1 METYPLGGQIAQSGQ
16 GSNPLVRGVKD
27 AEVLKVVA
35 TVTDEQFAAR
45 ALVRDWAR
53 NATSGPGGTAAIR
66 DVEQGK
72 TDAWRPVFSRLAEL
86 GIFGVAIPEES
97 GGAGGSIE
105 DLCAMVEEAAKALVP
120 GPVATTAL
128 ATLVVSDPDL
138 LGALASGER
147 FAGLA
152 LEGEIEFD
160 GATSKASGTLP
171 FALGVAEGA
180 VLLAPADGKWLLID
194 TGGAGVQIEPLAAS
208 DFSRPL
214 ARVVLNSAT
223 ATVVSDTRAR
233 VEELAA
239 TVLAAEAAGITR
251 WSLETAVD
259 YAKVREQ
266 FGKPIG
272 SFQAIKHIC
281 AEMLCRAE
289 QAEVAAADAARAA
302 AEGDESQFSIA
313 AALAASTG
321 IAAVKANVK
330 DCIQVL
336 GGIGCTWEH
345 DAHLYLRRAHAIGRF
360 LGGAETWLRRI
371 TALTQAG
378 VRRRL
383 EIDLTEVEDR
393 RAEIAAAVAQIA
405 ELPEEKRQAA
415 LAEAGLQA
423 PHWPAPYGRGAG
435 PAEQLLIDQEL
446 TAAGV
451 ARPDLVIGWWAAP
464 TILEHGTP
472 EQVERFVPGTTRGEF
487 LWCQLFSEP
496 GAGSDLASLRTK
508 AVRTEGGW
516 NLTGQKVWTSA
527 AHKAKWGVCLARTD
541 PDAPK
546 HKGITYFLVEM
557 SSPGIEIRP
566 LREITGDSLFNEVFL
581 DNVFVPD
588 ELVVGE
594 VNDGWRL
601 ARTTL
606 ANERVAMANG
616 TALGNPMEELLEL
629 LAELDLDA
637 AQQDRLG
644 RLIVTA
650 QTGALLDQR
659 IAQLAVGGQ
668 DPGAQSSVRKLIGV
682 RYRQALAEFTMDVSE
697 GGGLVD
703 RRADGDRAVF
713 DFLNTRCLTIA
724 GGTEQILLTV
734 AAERLLGLPR

>member
-1 METYPLGGQIAQSGQ
+1 
-16 GSNPLVRGVKD
+16 
-27 AEVLKVVA
+27 VVA

-45 ALVRDWAR
+45 ELVRDWAR
-53 NATSGPGGTAAIR
+53 NSSSGPGGTTAIR
-66 DVEQGK
+66 DVEQGEI
-72 TDAWRPVFSRLAEL
+72 DAWRPVFGRLADL
-86 GIFGVAIPEES
+86 GIFGVAVAEDA
-97 GGAGGSIE
+97 GGAGGSVE

-120 GPVATTAL
+120 GPIATTAL
-128 ATLVVSDPDL
+128 ATLVISDPEL

-152 LEGEIEFD
+152 LEGSENQVQFD
-160 GATSKASGTLP
+160 GGSASGTVE
-171 FALGVAEGA
+171 FVLGGA
-180 VLLAPADGKWLLID
+180 AGGVLLLPAGEKWVLVD
-194 TGGAGVQIEPLAAS
+194 TESDGVQVEPLRAA

-214 ARVVLNSAT
+214 ARVVLSSAPAT
-223 ATVVSDTRAR
+223 AIDESRQR

-239 TVLAAEAAGITR
+239 TVLAAEAAGVTR
-251 WSLETAVD
+251 WSLTTAVE

-272 SFQAIKHIC
+272 SFQAIKHLC

-302 AEGDESQFSIA
+302 ADSGDADQFSIA
-313 AALAASTG
+313 AALAASVG
-321 IAAVKANVK
+321 IAAAKANVK

-345 DAHLYLRRAHAIGRF
+345 DAHLYLRRAHSIGRF
-360 LGGAETWLRRI
+360 LGGAERWLRRI
-371 TALTQAG
+371 TALTQDG

-383 EIDLTEVEDR
+383 SIDITEVESQ
-393 RAEIAAAVAQIA
+393 RAEIAAAVAEIA
-405 ELPEEKRQAA
+405 ALPAEKRQVG
-415 LAEAGLQA
+415 LADAGLQA
-423 PHWPAPYGRGAG
+423 PHWPKPYGRAAS

-446 TAAGV
+446 AAAGV
-451 ARPDLVIGWWAAP
+451 DRPDLVIGWWAAP

-472 EQVERFVPGTTRGEF
+472 EQVEQFVPGTLRGEF

-508 AVRTEGGW
+508 AVRTEDPAGGW
-516 NLTGQKVWTSA
+516 LLTGQKVWTSA
-527 AHKAKWGVCLARTD
+527 AHKARWGVCLARTD

-546 HKGITYFLVEM
+546 HKGITYFLIDM
-557 SSPGIEIRP
+557 KAPGIDIRP
-566 LREITGDSLFNEVFL
+566 LREITGKSLFNEVFL

-588 ELVVGE
+588 EMVVGE

-616 TALGNPMEELLEL
+616 TALGNPMEELLKL
-629 LAELDLDA
+629 LATRDLDVA
-637 AQQDRLG
+637 EQDRLG
-644 RLIVTA
+644 RLIILA

-682 RYRQALAEFTMDVSE
+682 RYRQALAEFTMDVAE

-703 RRADGDRAVF
+703 RRDDKDRAVF

>member
-1 METYPLGGQIAQSGQ
+1 MPGAWS
-16 GSNPLVRGVKD
+16 RRVKD
-27 AEVLKVVA
+27 AEVPTVVA

-53 NATSGPGGTAAIR
+53 NASTGPGGTAAIR
-66 DVEQGK
+66 DVEQGNP
-72 TDAWRPVFSRLAEL
+72 DAWRPVFARLAEL
-86 GIFGVAIPEES
+86 GIFGVAVPEEA
-97 GGAGGSIE
+97 GGAGGSVE
-105 DLCAMVEEAAKALVP
+105 DLCAMVEEAAKALIP
-120 GPVATTAL
+120 GPVGTTAL
-128 ATLVVSDPDL
+128 ATLVVSDAEL
-138 LGALASGER
+138 LAALAAGER

-152 LEGEIEFD
+152 LQGDITFD
-160 GATSKASGTLP
+160 GAASTASGTLP
-171 FALGVAEGA
+171 FALGAADGG
-180 VLLAPADGKWLLID
+180 VLLLPADGRWLVVD
-194 TGGAGVQIEPLAAS
+194 TASDGVHIEPLAAT

-214 ARVVLNSAT
+214 ARVVLDSAP
-223 ATVVSDTRAR
+223 ATVLAQTPER

-251 WSLETAVD
+251 WSLQTAVD

-272 SFQAIKHIC
+272 SFQAIKHLC

-302 AEGDESQFSIA
+302 AEDDPAQFSLA
-313 AALAASTG
+313 AALAAATA
-321 IAAVKANVK
+321 ITAVKANVK

-360 LGGAETWLRRI
+360 LGGAERWLRRI

-383 EIDLTEVEDR
+383 GIDLTEVEDQR
-393 RAEIAAAVAQIA
+393 PQIA
-405 ELPEEKRQAA
+405 EAVARIAALPAEQRQAA

-423 PHWPAPYGRGAG
+423 PHWPAPYGRGAS

-446 TAAGV
+446 AAAGV

-472 EQVERFVPGTTRGEF
+472 EQIERFVPGTLRGEF

-508 AVRTEGGW
+508 AVRTDGGW
-516 NLTGQKVWTSA
+516 LLTGQKVWTSA
-527 AHKAKWGVCLARTD
+527 AHKARWGVCLARTD

-546 HKGITYFLVEM
+546 HKGITYFLVDM
-557 SSPGIEIRP
+557 SAPGIEIRP

-588 ELVVGE
+588 EMVVGE

-606 ANERVAMANG
+606 ANERVAMASG

-629 LAELDLDA
+629 LSTLPLDS

-682 RYRQALAEFTMDVSE
+682 RYRQALAEYTMDVSE
-697 GGGLVD
+697 GGGLVHN
-703 RRADGDRAVF
+703 RAVY

>member
-1 METYPLGGQIAQSGQ
+1 M
-16 GSNPLVRGVKD
+16 
-27 AEVLKVVA
+27 VA

-53 NATSGPGGTAAIR
+53 NSTAGPGGTAAIR
-66 DVEQGK
+66 AVEQGDA
-72 TDAWRPVFSRLAEL
+72 DAWRPVFTRLADL
-86 GIFGVAIPEES
+86 GIFGVAVAEDA
-97 GGAGGSIE
+97 GGAGGSVE

-120 GPVATTAL
+120 GPVVTTAL
-128 ATLVVSDPDL
+128 AALVLAEAGTQPESL
-138 LGALASGER
+138 AALIAGER

-152 LEGEIEFD
+152 LEGDAQFD
-160 GATSKASGTLP
+160 GDASQVSGTWPLV
-171 FALGVAEGA
+171 LGAATGA
-180 VLLAPADGKWLLID
+180 VLLLPADGTWLLVD
-194 TGGAGVQIEPLAAS
+194 TAGEGVRVEPLQAT

-214 ARVVLNSAT
+214 ARVVLT
-223 ATVVSDTRAR
+223 AAPAVVVAEARER

-239 TVLAAEAAGITR
+239 TLLAAEAAGVTR
-251 WSLETAVD
+251 WALETAVD

-272 SFQAIKHIC
+272 SFQAVKHIC

-289 QAEVAAADAARAA
+289 QAAVVAADAARAA
-302 AEGDESQFSIA
+302 AETDESQFSIA
-313 AALAASTG
+313 AALAAGTG
-321 IAAVKANVK
+321 IAAAKTNVK

-345 DAHLYLRRAHAIGRF
+345 DAHLYLRRAHANGRF
-360 LGGAETWLRRI
+360 LGGAERWLRRI

-383 EIDLTEVEDR
+383 GIDLTGVEDQ
-393 RAEIAAAVAQIA
+393 RAEIAAAVARVA
-405 ELPEEKRQAA
+405 ELPEGQRQAA

-423 PHWPAPYGRGAG
+423 PHWPAPHGRGAS

-446 TAAGV
+446 AAAGV
-451 ARPDLVIGWWAAP
+451 GRPDLVIGWWAVP

-472 EQVERFVPGTTRGEF
+472 EQVERFVPGTIRGEF

-508 AVRTEGGW
+508 AVRTDGGW
-516 NLTGQKVWTSA
+516 LLTGQKVWTSA
-527 AHKAKWGVCLARTD
+527 AHKARWGVCLARTD

-594 VNDGWRL
+594 VNEGWRL

-606 ANERVAMANG
+606 ANERVAMATG
-616 TALGNPMEELLEL
+616 TALGNPMEELLAV
-629 LAELDLDA
+629 LAKLDVDA

-682 RYRQALAEFTMDVSE
+682 RYRQALAEFMMDVSD
-697 GGGLVD
+697 GGGLVHNH
-703 RRADGDRAVF
+703 AVY

>member
-1 METYPLGGQIAQSGQ
+1 
-16 GSNPLVRGVKD
+16 
-27 AEVLKVVA
+27 VVA
-35 TVTDEQFAAR
+35 TVTEEQFAAR

-53 NATSGPGGTAAIR
+53 NPTSGPGGTTAIR

-72 TDAWRPVFSRLAEL
+72 ADAWRPVFAGLADL
-86 GIFGVAIPEES
+86 GLFGVAIPEDR

-105 DLCAMVEEAAKALVP
+105 DLCAMVEEAAKALIA

-128 ATLVVSDPDL
+128 ATLVVDDPEL
-138 LGALASGER
+138 LAGLASGER
-147 FAGLA
+147 FAGVA
-152 LEGEIEFD
+152 LQGDVRFD
-160 GATSKASGTLP
+160 GEAGRASGTLP
-171 FALGVAEGA
+171 WVLGGAEGA
-180 VLLAPADGKWLLID
+180 VVLLPADGKWLLVD
-194 TGGAGVQIEPLAAS
+194 TDAEGVQLEPLRAA

-214 ARVVLNSAT
+214 ARVVLTSAP
-223 ATVVSDTRAR
+223 AAVIGAPGHR

-251 WSLETAVD
+251 WSLDTAVA

-272 SFQAIKHIC
+272 SFQAVKHLC

-302 AEGDESQFSIA
+302 AEPDADQFSIA
-313 AALAASTG
+313 AALAAGVG
-321 IAAVKANVK
+321 IAAAKANVK

-360 LGGAETWLRRI
+360 LGGGQRWLRRI

-383 EIDLTEVEDR
+383 GIDLSEVEGLR
-393 RAEIAAAVAQIA
+393 PEIAAAVAEIA
-405 ELPEEKRQAA
+405 ALPEAQRQAA

-423 PHWPAPYGRGAG
+423 PHWRPPYGRGAS
-435 PAEQLLIDQEL
+435 PAEQLLIDQEMA
-446 TAAGV
+446 AAGV
-451 ARPDLVIGWWAAP
+451 VRPDLVIGWWAAP

-472 EQVERFVPGTTRGEF
+472 EQIEQFVPATLRGEF

-508 AVRTEGGW
+508 AVRGDGGW
-516 NLTGQKVWTSA
+516 LLTGQKVWTSA
-527 AHKAKWGVCLARTD
+527 AHTARWGVCLARTD

-546 HKGITYFLVEM
+546 HKGITYFLVDM
-557 SSPGIEIRP
+557 RSPGIEIRP

-588 ELVVGE
+588 EMVVGT

-616 TALGNPMEELLEL
+616 TALGNPMEELLRV
-629 LAELDLDA
+629 LAEMDLDA

-644 RLIVTA
+644 WLIATA

-682 RYRQALAEFTMDVSE
+682 RYRQALAEYAMDVSE
-697 GGGLVD
+697 GGGLVHNQ
-703 RRADGDRAVF
+703 AVF

>member
-1 METYPLGGQIAQSGQ
+1 
-16 GSNPLVRGVKD
+16 
-27 AEVLKVVA
+27 VVA
-35 TVTDEQFAAR
+35 TVTDEQLAAR

-53 NATSGPGGTAAIR
+53 NPASGPGGTAATR
-66 DVEQGK
+66 EVERGNA
-72 TDAWRPVFSRLAEL
+72 DAWRPAFAGLADL
-86 GIFGVAIPEES
+86 GLFGVAIPEDR

-105 DLCAMVEEAAKALVP
+105 DLCAMVEEAAKALVA

-128 ATLVVSDPDL
+128 ATLVVDDPEL
-138 LGALASGER
+138 LAALASGER
-147 FAGLA
+147 FAGVA
-152 LEGEIEFD
+152 LEGDVRFD
-160 GATSKASGTLP
+160 GETSRATGTLP
-171 FALGVAEGA
+171 WVLGAAEGG
-180 VLLAPADGKWLLID
+180 VLILPAGGKSLLVD
-194 TGGAGVQIEPLAAS
+194 TGSDGVRIETLEAA

-214 ARVVLNSAT
+214 ARVVLTSAP
-223 ATVVSDTRAR
+223 ATVIADSGQR

-239 TVLAAEAAGITR
+239 TVLAAEAAGVTR
-251 WSLETAVD
+251 WSLDTAVA

-272 SFQAIKHIC
+272 SFQAVKHLC

-289 QAEVAAADAARAA
+289 QADVAAADAARAA
-302 AEGDESQFSIA
+302 AGPDADQFSIA
-313 AALAASTG
+313 AALAASIG
-321 IAAVKANVK
+321 IAAAKANVK

-336 GGIGCTWEH
+336 GGIGCTFEH
-345 DAHLYLRRAHAIGRF
+345 DAHLYLRRAHGIGRF
-360 LGGAETWLRRI
+360 LGGLQGGSERWLRRV

-383 EIDLTEVEDR
+383 GIDLSQVEGLR
-393 RAEIAAAVAQIA
+393 PQIAAAVADVA
-405 ELPEEKRQAA
+405 ALPEEKWQVA
-415 LAEAGLQA
+415 LADAGLQA
-423 PHWPAPYGRGAG
+423 PHWPAPYGRGASA
-435 PAEQLLIDQEL
+435 AEQLLIDREMS
-446 TAAGV
+446 AAGV
-451 ARPDLVIGWWAAP
+451 VRPDLVIGWWAAP

-472 EQVERFVPGTTRGEF
+472 EQVERFVPATLRGEF

-508 AVRTEGGW
+508 AVRGDGGW
-516 NLTGQKVWTSA
+516 LLTGQKVWTSA
-527 AHKAKWGVCLARTD
+527 AHKARWGVCLARTD
-541 PDAPK
+541 PEAPK
-546 HKGITYFLVEM
+546 HKGITYFLVDM
-557 SSPGIEIRP
+557 RSPGIEIRP

-588 ELVVGE
+588 EMVVGT

-606 ANERVAMANG
+606 ANERIAMAAG
-616 TALGNPMEELLEL
+616 TALGNPMEELLKV
-629 LAELDLDA
+629 LAQLDLDV

-644 RLIVTA
+644 RLIATA

-682 RYRQALAEFTMDVSE
+682 RYRQALAEYMMDVSE
-697 GGGLVD
+697 GGGLVVN
-703 RRADGDRAVF
+703 RAVF